1 MNCAAGDANPG
12 MTTTPRC
19 TLALTY
25 AEQSLTRFSH
35 SRLTGAHLILG
46 LMMLRNGIPFN
57 VLTQSGL
64 SIESVEGYLS
74 SLRLSPEETTK
85 RDNMRLGKSVRLAL
99 ERAEA
104 CARSRDHTYLG
115 TEHLFLGILAE
126 ATGEAA
132 DLFASVHIDR
142 EKLSNIVM
150 QEIS

>member
-1 MNCAAGDANPG
+1 MNRSTGDANPG
-12 MTTTPRC
+12 MRITPRC

-25 AEQSLTRFSH
+25 AEQSLGRFGHSH
-35 SRLTGAHLILG
+35 MTSAHLILG

-74 SLRLSPEETTK
+74 ALRLSAEEGTK
-85 RDNMRLGKSVRLAL
+85 RDNVPVAKSMRAAL

-104 CARSRDHTYLG
+104 DARSRDHTYLG

-126 ATGEAA
+126 ETGEAA
-132 DLFASVHIDR
+132 DLLASVHIDR
-142 EKLSNIVM
+142 EKLTRIVT
-150 QEIS
+150 QELE

>member
-1 MNCAAGDANPG
+1 MTPVYQSSRVDTSVSLRYHAEGMNCAAGDANPG

-99 ERAEA
+99 ERAAA
-104 CARSRDHTYLG
+104 CARSHHTYVLG
-115 TEHLFLGILAE
+115 
-126 ATGEAA
+126 
-132 DLFASVHIDR
+132 DRASLPRHPGGG
-142 EKLSNIVM
+142 NG
-150 QEIS
+150 